1 MMRRDEE
8 RIYKVLF
15 SIVKEYIKTKKPV
28 SSKRV
33 LQVTNLNWS
42 GATVRNDMKR
52 LEEMGYIFQP
62 HTSAGRI
69 PTDKG
74 LRFYLNEVVKLGK
87 KEKEQVELEATQ
99 RFPMGD
105 LDSILSA
112 ISKILSKGT
121 GGLSIV
127 TKPNMENLKLL
138 KGYVTPVGEDM
149 AVITVVTE
157 LGISK
162 VVPISRVDKRMLGAL
177 EKLMNLFS
185 GMYISDVMTKIENFK
200 PKGREEESF
209 IELTKGIFRLMLSE
223 DRIIY
228 SGMYEIVKNK
238 AGKIEPLIKVLET
251 PRTLDKLFKKVK
263 RGLVVFI
270 GEENPIKEL
279 KNFSTF
285 VVPYY
290 KGRDL
295 VGHIALITD
304 KFVEYG
310 RIVSSVEFIANR
322 LTEYLTVTS
331 RR

>member
-1 MMRRDEE
+1 MRRDEE

-42 GATVRNDMKR
+42 SATVRNDMKR
-52 LEEMGYIFQP
+52 LEEMGYVFQP

-74 LRFYLNEVVKLGK
+74 LRFYLDEMIKLGK
-87 KEKEQVELEATQ
+87 KEKEQVELEVTQ
-99 RFPMGD
+99 RFPVGD
-105 LDSILSA
+105 LDSILTA
-112 ISKILSKGT
+112 VSKILSKGT
-121 GGLSIV
+121 GGLSII
-127 TKPNMENLKLL
+127 TKPNVENLRLL
-138 KGYVTPVGEDM
+138 KGYITPVGEDM
-149 AVITVVTE
+149 AVITVITE

-162 VVPISRVDKRMLGAL
+162 VVPISRVDRRMLEAL

-185 GMYISDVMTKIENFK
+185 GMYISDVVEKIGSFK
-200 PKGREEESF
+200 PKGEEEKLF
-209 IELTKGIFRLMLSE
+209 IELTKGILRLILSE

-228 SGMYEIVKNK
+228 SGMYEVIKNRP
-238 AGKIEPLIKVLET
+238 ARIEPLVRILET
-251 PRTLDKLFKKVK
+251 PKILDNLFKKVK

-270 GEENPIKEL
+270 GEENPIKDL
-279 KNFSTF
+279 KSFSTF
-285 VVPYY
+285 VAPYY
-290 KGRDL
+290 KGSDL
-295 VGHIALITD
+295 VGHVALVTD

-310 RIVSSVEFIANR
+310 RIISSVEFISNR

>member
-1 MMRRDEE
+1 MRRDEE
-8 RIYKVLF
+8 RIYRVLF

-42 GATVRNDMKR
+42 SATVRNDMKK
-52 LEEMGYIFQP
+52 LEEMGYVFQP

-74 LRFYLNEVVKLGK
+74 LRFYLDEIVKFGR
-87 KEKEQVELEATQ
+87 KEKEQVEIEATQ
-99 RFPMGD
+99 RFPIGD
-105 LDSILSA
+105 LNSILTA

-121 GGLSIV
+121 GGLSII
-127 TKPNMENLKLL
+127 TKPNIENLKLL
-138 KGYVTPVGEDM
+138 KVYVTPVGEGM
-149 AVITVVTE
+149 AVITVITE

-162 VVPISRVDKRMLGAL
+162 VVPVSRVGRRMLEAL

-185 GMYISDVMTKIENFK
+185 GMYISSVIEKIEAFK
-200 PKGREEESF
+200 PESEEEEAF
-209 IELTKGIFRLMLSE
+209 IELTRNILRLILSE
-223 DRIIY
+223 DRVIY

-238 AGKIEPLIKVLET
+238 PGKIEPLVKILEN
-251 PRTLDKLFKKVK
+251 PKKLDKLFEKVK
-263 RGLVVFI
+263 DGIVVFI
-270 GEENPIKEL
+270 GEENPVKDL

-285 VVPYY
+285 VAPYY
-290 KGRDL
+290 KGSDL
-295 VGHIALITD
+295 VGHVALVTN
-304 KFVEYG
+304 KFVEYEKV
-310 RIVSSVEFIANR
+310 IPSVEFITNR

>member
-1 MMRRDEE
+1 MRRDEE

-42 GATVRNDMKR
+42 SATVRNDMKR
-52 LEEMGYIFQP
+52 LEEMGYVFQP

-74 LRFYLNEVVKLGK
+74 LRFYLDEVIKLEK
-87 KEKEQVELEATQ
+87 KEKEQVELETTQ
-99 RFPMGD
+99 KFPVGD
-105 LDSILSA
+105 LDTILTA
-112 ISKILSKGT
+112 VSKILSKGT

-127 TKPNMENLKLL
+127 TKPNVENLKLL
-138 KGYVTPVGEDM
+138 KGYVTHVGEDM
-149 AVITVVTE
+149 AVITVITE

-162 VVPISRVDKRMLGAL
+162 VVPISQVDEKMLEAL

-185 GMYISDVMTKIENFK
+185 GMYISDVIEKIDSFK
-200 PKGREEESF
+200 PKGGEEELF
-209 IELTKGIFRLMLSE
+209 IELTKGILRLILSE

-228 SGMYEIVKNK
+228 SGMYEVIKNMP
-238 AGKIEPLIKVLET
+238 GRIESLVRILET
-251 PRTLDKLFKKVK
+251 PKILDNLFKKVK
-263 RGLVVFI
+263 KGLVVFI
-270 GEENPIKEL
+270 GEENPVKNL
-279 KNFSTF
+279 KSFSTF
-285 VVPYY
+285 VAPYY
-290 KGRDL
+290 KGSDL
-295 VGHIALITD
+295 VGHVTLITD
-304 KFVEYG
+304 RFVEYE
-310 RIVSSVEFIANR
+310 RIISSVEFIANR